1 MDLSGHD
8 PARGRVVLTCG
19 LPDLRLEVD
28 VPEMQCG
35 YQLVSGALIAEG
47 EVRQRGDV
55 FNAERAG
62 HGRRLGLNTCKK
74 QDLIII

>member
-8 PARGRVVLTCG
+8 PTHGRVVLTCA
-19 LPDLRLEVD
+19 LPDLRLGVD

-35 YQLVSGALIAEG
+35 YQLVSGALIAGG
-47 EVRQRGDV
+47 EVIQSAGV

-62 HGRRLGLNTCKK
+62 HGRRLVPPFARNKT
-74 QDLIII
+74 